1 VKDFPTV
8 ATARTQPTWRQSAA
22 AGSMSAVQEI
32 GNFLT
37 LQARSLCEGRSF
49 LGVAGAFRGA
59 LLLRTIRFFET
70 TPPLAARSS
79 FTAPVIQNANS

>member
-1 VKDFPTV
+1 MLHGGCSPD
-8 ATARTQPTWRQSAA
+8 AA
-22 AGSMSAVQEI
+22 HTETKCRGWQMSAVEEL
-32 GNFLT
+32 GTFLT